1 MVLDDANLR
10 LYRGDNRQIEFL
22 EEFAITPAHVPVR
35 VFIGETSHVAHRQV
49 QGLKSLAHRLA
60 QSPHLAN
67 MPVVVTGDPA
77 TAAIFARHCDHGGGV
92 IRWEATEV
100 VSMTCP
106 QLLRASHAIL
116 DRVLDVYGQ
125 RFAERLRRFARMGRV
140 VTDHSLLKRH
150 LGEGNVEYLWLR
162 EDSHTAHQWHARAQ
176 GVAEKIQLVPGAF
189 LAPGVDVV
197 GLLRGE
203 SVATASLFKLGS

>member
-1 MVLDDANLR
+1 MLDGSHLR
-10 LYRGDNRQIEFL
+10 LYHGDIRQIEFL
-22 EEFAITPAHVPVR
+22 EEFAITPAHVSVR

-67 MPVVVTGDPA
+67 MPVVVAGDPA
-77 TAAIFARHCDHGGGV
+77 AAAIFARHCDHAPGV
-92 IRWEATEV
+92 IRWETTDI

-106 QLLRASHAIL
+106 QILCASLAIH

-125 RFAERLRRFARMGRV
+125 RFGERLRRFARMGRV
-140 VTDHSLLKRH
+140 VTDHSLLERH

-162 EDSHTAHQWHARAQ
+162 QDAQSADQWHARAQ
-176 GVAEKIQLVPGAF
+176 GVAEKIQLLPGAF
-189 LAPGVDVV
+189 LAPGVDVL
-197 GLLRGE
+197 GLLRGDT
-203 SVATASLFKLGS
+203 VATAPLFKLGS